1 MDKRWWVEIPDA
13 DKAEYEVMM
22 QEARNQLRDEGYY
35 DPDML
40 TLLRKVRCKMEP
52 ARAECT

>member
-1 MDKRWWVEIPDA
+1 
-13 DKAEYEVMM
+13 MM

-35 DPDML
+35 DQKML

>member
-1 MDKRWWVEIPDA
+1 MPEA

-52 ARAECT
+52 ARAE